1 MGLQDRD
8 YYRESYK
15 RTPQENRNHNLHASR
30 PRIAK
35 RRSTGLHY
43 LVYPVLTIAALWY
56 GADHLLD
63 KIKSGKSFGL
73 EPVPSANRKPLD
85 LTPGGISLKTDR
97 QGHFRGT
104 VLVNNIPMPFL
115 IDTGAT
121 TTVIPAKMARTA
133 SLPLGRF
140 VQTSTAGGEVTDR
153 VTRIN
158 SLKIGNAEIRNLDA
172 HINEH
177 LDEVLIGMNTLKY
190 FRMTQSGNTL
200 TLVTNNMPEAI
211 AATDGGST
219 AVIPTPAFQP
229 FNNGRPVGAVAPD
242 RPFTKPVT
250 VKKTVT
256 CDEHQVC
263 KTVYSDR

>member
-15 RTPQENRNHNLHASR
+15 RTQQENHNFHASR
-30 PRIAK
+30 PRANK
-35 RRSTGLHY
+35 RNNIGLHY
-43 LVYPVLTIAALWY
+43 LLYPILTIVALWY
-56 GADHLLD
+56 GTDHLLD
-63 KIKSGKSFGL
+63 KIKIGRLSGPES
-73 EPVPSANRKPLD
+73 VPSTNRKTLD
-85 LTPGGISLKTDR
+85 LTSGGINLKTDR
-97 QGHFRGT
+97 QGHFRGI

-121 TTVIPAKMARTA
+121 TTVIPEKMARTA
-133 SLPLGRF
+133 NLPLGRF
-140 VQTSTAGGEVTDR
+140 IKTSTAGGKVIDR

-158 SLKIGNAEIRNLDA
+158 SLKIGNAEIRNLEA

-200 TLVTNNMPEAI
+200 TLVANNMPETI

-219 AVIPTPAFQP
+219 AVMPTPAFQP
-229 FNNGRPVGAVAPD
+229 LNNGRPAGASAPD
-242 RPFTKPVT
+242 RPFAKSIV
-250 VKKTVT
+250 VKKTVV
-256 CDEHQVC
+256 CDEHHVC
-263 KTVYSDR
+263 KTTYSDR

>member
-15 RTPQENRNHNLHASR
+15 RTPQENHNLHASR
-30 PRIAK
+30 PRATKRNIA
-35 RRSTGLHY
+35 GFHY
-43 LVYPVLTIAALWY
+43 LLYPILTIATLWY
-56 GADHLLD
+56 EADHLLD
-63 KIKSGKSFGL
+63 KIKSGKSFGPESVL
-73 EPVPSANRKPLD
+73 PANQKPLD

-133 SLPLGRF
+133 GLPLGRF
-140 VQTSTAGGEVTDR
+140 IQTSTAGGKVTDR

-158 SLKIGNAEIRNLDA
+158 SLKIGNAEIRNLEA
-172 HINEH
+172 HLNEH

-200 TLVTNNMPEAI
+200 TLVANNMPEAI
-211 AATDGGST
+211 AATNNEST
-219 AVIPTPAFQP
+219 SAISAPAFRP
-229 FNNGRPVGAVAPD
+229 FNNNRPVGAMAPD
-242 RPFTKPVT
+242 RPFAKPVT
-250 VKKTVT
+250 VKKTVN
-256 CDEHQVC
+256 CDEHKVC
-263 KTVYSDR
+263 KITYSDR

>member
-15 RTPQENRNHNLHASR
+15 RTQQENHNFHASR
-30 PRIAK
+30 PRAAK
-35 RRSTGLHY
+35 RNNTGLHY
-43 LVYPVLTIAALWY
+43 LLYPVLTIAALWY

-63 KIKSGKSFGL
+63 KIKSGKLSGP
-73 EPVPSANRKPLD
+73 ESVPSANRKPLD

-133 SLPLGRF
+133 NLPLGRS
-140 VQTSTAGGEVTDR
+140 VKTSTAGGKVTDR
-153 VTRIN
+153 MTRIN
-158 SLKIGNAEIRNLDA
+158 SLKIGNAEIRNLEA

-200 TLVTNNMPEAI
+200 TLVSNNMPGTI
-211 AATDGGST
+211 AATGGGST
-219 AVIPTPAFQP
+219 GVMPTPAFQP
-229 FNNGRPVGAVAPD
+229 FNNGRPAGASAPD
-242 RPFTKPVT
+242 RPFAKPVT
-250 VKKTVT
+250 VKKTVA
-256 CDEHQVC
+256 CDEYKVC
-263 KTVYSDR
+263 KTTYSDR